1 MREVM
6 ANEEDQGGRRVT
18 SPEYRQQ
25 TEFERPD
32 PAIPLGAAAPHRSD
46 PDAGTSRSRVN
57 TASEGRPNLTSHVKD
72 AKDQAAKLADDAKE
86 QTAELA
92 GQARQH
98 VSTLIADQKQIAA
111 ERLGSFAGMLRDAA
125 QTLEKHDVG
134 DSIGSYTNRAADQI
148 DAISKY
154 VRTTSFQTMLGDAG
168 QFARRRP
175 EVFLG
180 GTLLAGLL
188 VARFLKASTPR
199 NTQAM
204 RQAGDC

>member
-1 MREVM
+1 MH
-6 ANEEDQGGRRVT
+6 D
-18 SPEYRQQ
+18 
-25 TEFERPD
+25 
-32 PAIPLGAAAPHRSD
+32 
-46 PDAGTSRSRVN
+46 
-57 TASEGRPNLTSHVKD
+57 
-72 AKDQAAKLADDAKE
+72 
-86 QTAELA
+86 
-92 GQARQH
+92 RQH
-98 VSTLIADQKQIAA
+98 EDAVEARADTPGCD
-111 ERLGSFAGMLRDAA
+111 LT
-125 QTLEKHDVG
+125 QTHDVG

-154 VRTTSFQTMLGDAG
+154 VRITSFQTMLGDAG

>member
-1 MREVM
+1 M
-6 ANEEDQGGRRVT
+6 ANEEDQGARRVT
-18 SPEYRQQ
+18 PPEYRQQ

-46 PDAGTSRSRVN
+46 PDAAPSHSRAN
-57 TASEGRPNLTSHVKD
+57 TASEDGLNLTSHVKD
-72 AKDQAAKLADDAKE
+72 AKDQVAKLADETKE

-98 VSTLIADQKQIAA
+98 VSTLIADQKKIAA
-111 ERLGSFAGMLRDAA
+111 ERLQGFAGVLRDAA
-125 QTLEKHDVG
+125 QKIEQHNVG

-154 VRTTSFQTMLGDAG
+154 VRTTNFQTMLGDAG
-168 QFARRRP
+168 QFARSRP

-199 NTQAM
+199 NAQDM
-204 RQAGDC
+204 RPAGDC

>member
-1 MREVM
+1 M
-6 ANEEDQGGRRVT
+6 ANEEDQSARRVT
-18 SPEYRQQ
+18 PTEYRQQ
-25 TEFERPD
+25 TEIERPD

-46 PDAGTSRSRVN
+46 PDSGTRSRVN
-57 TASEGRPNLTSHVKD
+57 TPSESRPSLTSHVKD
-72 AKDQAAKLADDAKE
+72 ARDQAARLADEAKE

-98 VSTLIADQKQIAA
+98 VSTLLADQKTFAA
-111 ERLGSFAGMLRDAA
+111 DRLESFAGVLRDAA
-125 QTLEKHDVG
+125 QKIDKHDVG
-134 DSIGSYTNRAADQI
+134 DSIGSYTNRAAEQI
-148 DAISKY
+148 ETISKY
-154 VRTTSFQTMLGDAG
+154 VRTTNFQTMLGDAG

-199 NTQAM
+199 NAQV
-204 RQAGDC
+204 AGDC

>member
-1 MREVM
+1 MM
-6 ANEEDQGGRRVT
+6 ANEEDQGARRVT
-18 SPEYRQQ
+18 PPEYRQQ

-46 PDAGTSRSRVN
+46 PDAAPSRSRVN
-57 TASEGRPNLTSHVKD
+57 TTSEDRPNLAAHVKD
-72 AKDQAAKLADDAKE
+72 AKDQAARLADEAKE
-86 QTAELA
+86 QTAQLA

-98 VSTLIADQKQIAA
+98 VSTLITDQKKIAA
-111 ERLGSFAGMLRDAA
+111 ERLQSFAGMLRDAA
-125 QTLEKHDVG
+125 QKIEKHDLG

-148 DAISKY
+148 DAISQY
-154 VRTTSFQTMLGDAG
+154 VRSTNFQAMLGDAG

-175 EVFLG
+175 EIFLG

-199 NTQAM
+199 QAQNM
-204 RQAGDC
+204 RPAGDC